1 MALWVYVYIG
11 TTPVGSIITG
21 AIISAAG
28 ARAALLTGAAACLVA
43 VAIASRVHTPPHVD
57 AALTDLGGA

>member
-1 MALWVYVYIG
+1 MALWVYVYMG

-21 AIISAAG
+21 TIISAAG

-43 VAIASRVHTPPHVD
+43 AGIASRVHTPPHVD
-57 AALTDLGGA
+57 QALIDLAGS

>member
-21 AIISAAG
+21 QIVAAAG
-28 ARAALLTGAAACLVA
+28 ARAALLTGAGACLVA
-43 VAIASRVHTPPHVD
+43 AVIASRVRTPPHAD
-57 AALTDLGGA
+57 AALTDLARP